1 MGSSSAWLRKLR
13 KLRRL
18 PPAAR
23 RQLAEAWLEL
33 LYARAALRLR
43 RFAWL
48 RKRVTGIKGGRALD
62 ATAEAR
68 ARRLARIVAMAARN
82 HFAGMT
88 CLHRSL
94 ALQRM
99 LIRRGIDAQVR
110 IGLRRAEDLLQG
122 HAWLECG
129 GAVINDAS
137 EAVAQYVPA
146 RLYGSRP

>member
-1 MGSSSAWLRKLR
+1 MDLSSAWRRKLR
-13 KLRRL
+13 RLRRL
-18 PPAAR
+18 PPAAKH
-23 RQLAEAWLEL
+23 QLVEAWLEL

-43 RFAWL
+43 PFAWL
-48 RKRVTGIKGGRALD
+48 RERVPGVEGGGALD

-99 LIRRGIDAQVR
+99 LIRRGIDARVR
-110 IGLRRAEDLLQG
+110 IGLRRKEDLLQG

-137 EAVAQYVPA
+137 EAVAQYAPA
-146 RLYGSRP
+146 RLHGSRP